1 MDQEGP
7 VHLRLV
13 GGEGENGAVRD
24 WVRFAALAVA
34 LLCVCG
40 AGMAQDRDR
49 DTNKLHTT
57 SANAPPPEARIDINH
72 ASVNELSKLQGMTR
86 SWAGR
91 IVRFRPY
98 RTKLDLLDRGVV
110 TSQVYDRIKDYVIAH
125 RDKQ

>member
-1 MDQEGP
+1 MAG
-7 VHLRLV
+7 HLRLFRA
-13 GGEGENGAVRD
+13 GGENGAVRH
-24 WVRFAALAVA
+24 WVRFSALAIA
-34 LLCVCG
+34 LLSVCL
-40 AGMAQDRDR
+40 AGIAQDGDR
-49 DTNKLHTT
+49 DANKLHTT
-57 SANAPPPEARIDINH
+57 SATAPPPEARIDVNH
-72 ASVNELSKLQGMTR
+72 ASTEELLKVQGMTR